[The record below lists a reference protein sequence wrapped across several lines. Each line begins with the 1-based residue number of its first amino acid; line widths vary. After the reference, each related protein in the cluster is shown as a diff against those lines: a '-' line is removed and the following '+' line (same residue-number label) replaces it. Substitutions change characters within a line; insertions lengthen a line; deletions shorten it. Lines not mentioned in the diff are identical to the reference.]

1 MVLAWA
7 GIALELMVG
16 SFQVSHSSVMFTF
29 QLQSSVLSLD
39 LDMVSA
45 FGLVGLIALADGIK
59 LCALL

>member
-16 SFQVSHSSVMFTF
+16 SFQVPHSVVFTF
-29 QLQSSVLSLD
+29 PLQSSVLSLD